1 MRKFYVCALL
11 GAFLSL
17 FSTNALA
24 QVSSMEDLYGKY
36 SLTFSVN
43 GETPTTMEFQ
53 IKESDNQYFKNGML
67 VNFMGDA
74 GTMNINKF
82 YPEEHKFVVYSP
94 TINGA
99 PLANANG
106 DMPYAANA
114 ADKAFSLEVT
124 YNPETKAL
132 SFEDMT
138 IVQCDFQAWTCK
150 TLASYTNI
158 SATYVGPLDKEYVD
172 VDWSGTYKVEK
183 GQFDNNY
190 GAGKYEYP
198 ETFTFTIIKDA
209 DKYYVTEFLSQNIE
223 AITNG
228 GFLLNVDGDKATIA
242 EGQLV
247 GALDAETFLYVKGPY
262 GGDIELKKVGNN
274 ITNNSYGFSIY
285 EGANAASATNP
296 AYYYGSTA
304 YANVGGDIAE
314 TKDYSGTYKVSCAP
328 AYDLSEGAAP
338 AEGTIE
344 IVEKDG
350 KFIVTKFLGMTPF
363 TMDYEL
369 MYFTPDT
376 KDVNKGT
383 INSTMLKYVEN
394 DANGNYVYWGI
405 ADVNLTSDPVAVTFD
420 EDGNLHITDICIAK
434 YTCDASSFAITGTPE
449 LVAWYSNMT
458 GVKVAGDE
466 PDAIA
471 TLGSENGNAEYFSL
485 SGARLAAPQKGMNIV
500 RKNGVARKVLVK

>member
-150 TLASYTNI
+150 TVASYTNI
-158 SATYVGPLDKEYVD
+158 TATYVGPLDKENVD
-172 VDWSGTYKVEK
+172 VNWAGTYTVDKAS
-183 GQFDNNY
+183 FDHAF
-190 GAGKYEYP
+190 GGKFAYP
-198 ETFTFTIIKDA
+198 ETFTFTIIEDGG
-209 DKYYVTEFLSQNIE
+209 KYYVTEFLSQNIE

-228 GFLLNVDGDKATIA
+228 GFLLEVDGDKATIA
-242 EGQLV
+242 EGQIV
-247 GALDAETFLYVKGPY
+247 GAVDAETFLYVGGGY
-262 GGDIELKKVGNN
+262 GGPVELKKIGNN
-274 ITNNSYGFSIY
+274 IKNNSYGFMIT
-285 EGANAASATNP
+285 EGKTVATAVN
-296 AYYYGSTA
+296 AYYYGNENYLAAVAS
-304 YANVGGDIAE
+304 
-314 TKDYSGTYKVSCAP
+314 KDYSGTYKVSCAP
-328 AYDLSEGAAP
+328 MMDNSEGAAP
-338 AEGTIE
+338 TEGVITIE
-344 IVEKDG
+344 KKDD
-350 KFIVTKFLGMTPF
+350 KFVVKSFLGMTPF
-363 TMDYEL
+363 TMNYEL
-369 MYFTPDT
+369 MYFTPDA
-376 KDVNKGT
+376 KDANKGT
-383 INSTMLKYVEN
+383 INNAMLKYVEN

-405 ADVNLTSDPVAVTFD
+405 ADLNLTTEPVAVTFD
-420 EDGNLHITDICIAK
+420 EEGNISIANICIAK
-434 YTCDASSFAITGTPE
+434 YTYDAKSFAAVGAPD
-449 LVAWYSNMT
+449 LVAYYENMK
-458 GVKVAGDE
+458 GVKTTDDE
-466 PDAIA
+466 PNAIA
-471 TLGSENGNAEYFSL
+471 SFGYVSGNAEYFSL